1 MISLKSAEKKDIR
14 EILEIENSSFSS
26 DRFSES
32 QFIYLLFK
40 AKAEFKVI
48 KINGSVRAYL
58 ILLFRN
64 NCKGLRIYSIAVH
77 TQARGLGLASKLLE
91 FTDNYANK
99 NKYTH
104 IHLEVRADNDSAIN
118 LYQKSG
124 FKISGKKDTFY
135 KDGSDAII
143 MIKKTSST

>member
-1 MISLKSAEKKDIR
+1 MVSITSAIKTDIKDV
-14 EILEIENSSFSS
+14 LEIENSSFSS
-26 DRFSES
+26 ERFSKS
-32 QFIYLLFK
+32 QFNYLLFK

-48 KINGSVRAYL
+48 KINDSARAYL

-77 TQARGLGLASKLLE
+77 PQARGLGLASKLLE

-99 NKYTH
+99 NKFTH
-104 IHLEVRADNDSAIN
+104 IHLEVRADNNSAIN

-124 FKISGKKDTFY
+124 FKISGKKDSYY

-143 MIKKTSST
+143 MIKKTLST